1 MNERFY
7 LLVKEAGLTT
17 IPEHRDNLYKFMQLI
32 VNECALVADQ
42 TILTEGYTYKKE
54 MHKYFSLDQ

>member
-17 IPEHRDNLYKFMQLI
+17 IPEHRDKLYKFMELI

-42 TILTEGYTYKKE
+42 TILAEDSTYKKE
-54 MHKYFSLDQ
+54 MRKYFYLDQ